1 MKTSKCITIAF
12 LLAIS
17 LPLLAQ
23 NAPLEPTALP
33 IGSAVVSE
41 VKGELVITSPQG
53 TPVVAQRGV
62 TLSAESRIETAKGTL
77 LLELQDGSQLLIKAH
92 SNVVLKAPNESEGYS
107 LELFLGKIMAKVQK
121 RLGGAPSFRMGTPS
135 AVITVRGTRFG
146 VEVNKKRKTFVDVFE
161 GMVDVSGVMEGSPHI
176 LLRPGFYT
184 GVDVDRNPERPREM
198 TPGEGSGRERP
209 EGREGSDGHEDGRDR
224 QGAGKEQSREDQQR
238 NQTQP
243 RTQSSDGKPD

>member
-1 MKTSKCITIAF
+1 MKISKCICIAF

-53 TPVVAQRGV
+53 TPVVAQRGA
-62 TLSAESRIETAKGTL
+62 TLVAESRIETAKGTL
-77 LLELQDGSQLLIKAH
+77 LLELQDGSQVLIKAH
-92 SNVVLKAPNESEGYS
+92 SNVVLKAPNEGNGYS
-107 LELFLGKIMAKVQK
+107 LELFIGKIMAKVQK

-161 GMVDVSGVMEGSPHI
+161 GLVDVSGVMEGSPHI

-184 GVDVDRNPERPREM
+184 GVDVDRNPEGPREM
-198 TPGEGSGRERP
+198 TPGEGSGREGA
-209 EGREGSDGHEDGRDR
+209 EGREDSRDR
-224 QGAGKEQSREDQQR
+224 QGSGKDQSREDQQR

-243 RTQSSDGKPD
+243 RTQNSDGKPD